1 MNLFV
6 RFYFKIRKGGSVMT
20 KYPNR
25 IVTNRKSP
33 SNEADSINA
42 YNELNLRACRK
53 DNLNISAV
61 RTKDG
66 TPGHALL
73 NQSINRSKDRENHIG
88 QNFVLDKELKK
99 QIKK

>member
-1 MNLFV
+1 MP
-6 RFYFKIRKGGSVMT
+6 

-33 SNEADSINA
+33 SNEADLINA
-42 YNELNLRACRK
+42 YKELNPRACRK
-53 DNLNISAV
+53 DNLDIAAV
-61 RTKDG
+61 RSKDG

-88 QNFVLDKELKK
+88 QNFIPDKELKN